1 MRNAADFSHVL
12 RFTFYI
18 LSLAARVAMMET
30 IFRIATSADIEIV
43 VQFIHEYYEFD
54 HLPFDEQVARVAL
67 TKFVGDESLGRV
79 WLISYEDEAVGYL
92 VLTLG
97 YSLEYGGRDAFIDEV
112 YIRASHR
119 GRGIGQSA
127 LAFVEDV
134 CRSLG
139 VRVLHLEVERANTSA
154 YGLYRKVG
162 FVDHDRCLMTK
173 RIST

>member
-1 MRNAADFSHVL
+1 MAE
-12 RFTFYI
+12 TF
-18 LSLAARVAMMET
+18 RVAE
-30 IFRIATSADIEIV
+30 RVDIETLL
-43 VQFIHEYYEFD
+43 QLMREYYEFD
-54 HLPFDEQVARVAL
+54 HLPFDDQVARAAL
-67 TKFVGDESLGRV
+67 AIFVDDESLGRV
-79 WLISYEDEAVGYL
+79 WLISYEGSTIGYL

-112 YIRASHR
+112 YIRESYR

-127 LAFVEDV
+127 LAFAEDV

-139 VRVLHLEVERANTSA
+139 VRALHLEVERANTNA
-154 YGLYRKVG
+154 HGLYRKAG

>member
-1 MRNAADFSHVL
+1 
-12 RFTFYI
+12 
-18 LSLAARVAMMET
+18 MET
-30 IFRIATSADIEIV
+30 TFRIAERADSETLLE
-43 VQFIHEYYEFD
+43 FMREYYEFD
-54 HLPFDEQVARVAL
+54 HLSFDEPIARAAL

-79 WLISYEDEAVGYL
+79 WLISYEGEAIGYL

-134 CRSLG
+134 CRALG
-139 VRVLHLEVERANTSA
+139 VRALHLEVERANTSA
-154 YGLYRKVG
+154 HGLYRKAG
-162 FVDHDRCLMTK
+162 FVDHDRYLMTK